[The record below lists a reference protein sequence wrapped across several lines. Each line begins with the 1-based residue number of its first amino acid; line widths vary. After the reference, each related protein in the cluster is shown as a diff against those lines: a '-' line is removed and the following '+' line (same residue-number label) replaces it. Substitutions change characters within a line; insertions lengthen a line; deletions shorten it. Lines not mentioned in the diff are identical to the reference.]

1 MKKIIWFV
9 ILILLIIIGISSCE
23 DKNNNNNDNVII
35 EDIDSAKSE
44 VKNNKIEK
52 NYSFEDKGNR
62 LLGIGVNEGNIG
74 FEKAFN
80 KAKETNFN
88 VIELAQQWDE
98 LETEKEVYT
107 NFYLDI
113 ANDYYPNHNIKISLN
128 LNPIDTTNLR
138 IPKDLKD
145 KKLND
150 KETIERF
157 KKVIDYLMLKTDKL
171 EIVSL
176 AIGNEIDVYLGNNK
190 DKWEE
195 YILFYKEI
203 TEYIH
208 NKYPEVKVGTK
219 ITFESLNKNLKEES
233 KNINQYSDIILT
245 TYYPIKNNKVENT
258 IIVHEAFEEI
268 VELYPN
274 KKIYFAEI
282 GYPSSEYLD
291 SSQLKQADFIRE
303 SFKAWDI
310 HKEQIL
316 LLNFIWLHDISSE
329 ELKHYEKYYGL
340 GSKGF
345 LEYLGT
351 LGFRTYN
358 GKDKLAFVAL
368 KEETELRNWD

>member
-157 KKVIDYLMLKTDKL
+157 KKVIDYLMLKQ
-171 EIVSL
+171 
-176 AIGNEIDVYLGNNK
+176 
-190 DKWEE
+190 
-195 YILFYKEI
+195 
-203 TEYIH
+203 
-208 NKYPEVKVGTK
+208 
-219 ITFESLNKNLKEES
+219 
-233 KNINQYSDIILT
+233 IN
-245 TYYPIKNNKVENT
+245 
-258 IIVHEAFEEI
+258 
-268 VELYPN
+268 
-274 KKIYFAEI
+274 
-282 GYPSSEYLD
+282 
-291 SSQLKQADFIRE
+291 
-303 SFKAWDI
+303 
-310 HKEQIL
+310 
-316 LLNFIWLHDISSE
+316 
-329 ELKHYEKYYGL
+329 
-340 GSKGF
+340 
-345 LEYLGT
+345 
-351 LGFRTYN
+351 
-358 GKDKLAFVAL
+358 
-368 KEETELRNWD
+368 